1 MTTAPIWSEGLFL
14 RPQHFQVADTHARA
28 DLHTRLDGA
37 AAYPW
42 GIINLEISDD
52 LASGAQFGIKRL
64 LAILPDGEIIDIPG
78 RQPPPPPFD
87 ITNDVRDDVV
97 YITLPASQPG
107 ATEYA
112 ASDAADAATARYL
125 IRVRDVID
133 ATDPDRAAEPI
144 ETGEPNLRFGIEE
157 ADRAGRICIGLA
169 RVREL
174 QARRVIFDDAYIPP
188 SLDLRASPAL
198 SGFIIDI
205 LGRLEQRQDELSLRA
220 AEPSAGSNS
229 DAMFLLLIALNRWQ
243 PLLRHLARLDRVHP
257 ERLFSAFLAFAGE
270 ISTFTSA
277 ERRPPAFPDYD
288 HENLEL
294 CFRPVI
300 EALRLALGVQIGGG
314 AQALK
319 LVKLAPG
326 AYNSVITDRSLYDAG
341 RFFLAVSSA
350 RPAEM
355 IRAQLPALVKIGSIT
370 RMEQLVNSSVPG
382 VPLVPIGAPPSQI
395 RALPGYV
402 YFELDRTS
410 ADWHDFATAPALGLH
425 IAGDWP
431 ELQMELWCVKR
442 PAR

>member
-1 MTTAPIWSEGLFL
+1 MTIPPIWSEGLFL
-14 RPQHFQVADTHARA
+14 RPQHFQAADSHARGN
-28 DLHTRLDGA
+28 LHARLDGA

-42 GIINLEISDD
+42 GIIDLELSDD

-64 LAILPDGEIIDIPG
+64 LAVLPDGEIIDIPG

-87 ITNDVRDDVV
+87 ITNEVRDEVI
-97 YITLPASQPG
+97 YLTLPARQPG
-107 ATEYA
+107 AVEYA
-112 ASDAADAATARYL
+112 AADAADASTARYL

-157 ADRAGRICIGLA
+157 ADRAGRICLGLA
-169 RVREL
+169 RIREL
-174 QARRVIFDDAYIPP
+174 QARRVVFDDAYIPP
-188 SLDLRASPAL
+188 SLDLRASQTLA
-198 SGFIIDI
+198 GFIIDI
-205 LGRLEQRQDELSLRA
+205 LGRLEQRQDEVSLRA
-220 AEPSAGSNS
+220 AEPSAGTNS

-243 PLLRHLARLDRVHP
+243 PVLRHLARLDRVHP
-257 ERLFSAFLAFAGE
+257 ERLFASFLAFAGE
-270 ISTFTSA
+270 LATFTSA
-277 ERRPPAFPDYD
+277 ERRPQSFPDYD

-294 CFRPVI
+294 CFRPLI
-300 EALRLALGVQIGGG
+300 EALRLALGVQIGAG
-314 AQALK
+314 AQPLK

-341 RFFLAVSSA
+341 RFFLAVSAA
-350 RPAEM
+350 RPADM

-370 RMEQLVNSSVPG
+370 RMEQLVNSAVPG

-395 RALPGYV
+395 RPLPGYV

-410 ADWHDFATAPALGLH
+410 ADWRDFATAPALGLH

>member
-14 RPQHFQVADTHARA
+14 RPQHFQAADSHTRGNLHA
-28 DLHTRLDGA
+28 RLDGA

-42 GIINLEISDD
+42 GIIDLEISDD

-87 ITNDVRDDVV
+87 ITSDVRDEVV
-97 YITLPASQPG
+97 YLTLPARQPG
-107 ATEYA
+107 AVQYA

-125 IRVRDVID
+125 IRVQDVID

-144 ETGEPNLRFGIEE
+144 EAGEPNLHFGIEA
-157 ADRAGRICIGLA
+157 ADRAGRTCLGLA
-169 RVREL
+169 RIREL
-174 QARRVIFDDAYIPP
+174 QAKRVIFDDAYIPP
-188 SLDLRASPAL
+188 SLDLRACPTL

-205 LGRLEQRQDELSLRA
+205 LGRLEQRQDEVAVRA

-257 ERLFSAFLAFAGE
+257 ERLYSAFLSFAGE
-270 ISTFTSA
+270 LATFTSA

-294 CFRPVI
+294 SFRPVI
-300 EALRLALGVQIGGG
+300 EALRLALGVRIGAG
-314 AQALK
+314 AEALK

-326 AYNSVITDRSLYDAG
+326 AYNSVITDRSLYDTG
-341 RFFLAVSSA
+341 RFFLAVSAA

-355 IRAQLPALVKIGSIT
+355 IRANLPALVKIGSIT
-370 RMEQLVNSSVPG
+370 RMEQLVNSAVPG

-410 ADWHDFATAPALGLH
+410 ADWRDFATAPALGLH